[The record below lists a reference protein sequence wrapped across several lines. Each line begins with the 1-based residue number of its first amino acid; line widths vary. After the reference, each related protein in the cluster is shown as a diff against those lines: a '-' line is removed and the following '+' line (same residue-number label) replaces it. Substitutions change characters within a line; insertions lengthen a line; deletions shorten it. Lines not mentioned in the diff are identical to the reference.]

1 MTQEPLQEKKAFD
14 PSDYPAL
21 REFFPGYL
29 HQDYVDEYGSAPQ
42 AVKGFLEDASGDE
55 ILQVKEEWEAF
66 RSGTKGRPLPET
78 QTALKRL
85 GSAWQPV
92 NEAELKE
99 LDAIFRDAKA

>member
-1 MTQEPLQEKKAFD
+1 MTHGPAHEQKPFD

-29 HQDYVDEYGSAPQ
+29 HQDYADEYGSVPD

-55 ILQVKEEWEAF
+55 ILQVKEEWAAF
-66 RSGTKGRPLPET
+66 RGDMKGRPMPEM

-85 GSAWQPV
+85 GSAWQPG
-92 NEAELKE
+92 NEGELKE
-99 LDAIFRDAKA
+99 LDAIFRNAKA